1 VTPISGSI
9 AALAVGWTASVLSIQ
24 LRGRER
30 LSFMR
35 QLTDHSTFLAPYNVF
50 VYVFSAVPNRPRLDA
65 SAFPELDRLTAQ
77 WETIRDE
84 AIGLWRAGRIRATD
98 RHDDLAFNSF
108 FKRDWSRFYLR
119 WYGDFLPSACALAPR
134 TVAIVREVPTVRAAM
149 FALLPPARHLV
160 RHRDPFAGSLRY
172 HLGLATANG
181 DACRILIDGEPYH
194 WRDGEAV
201 LFDPTFVHRAE
212 NRSAGDRLILFCD
225 VERPL
230 RTRTA
235 TTINRFVI
243 ERLMPASAARN
254 VESDPLGMLNRL
266 FQRVYGVRLFAKRL
280 KRRSRRTY
288 YVLSYAFKL
297 APLAAL
303 VWLALR

>member
-1 VTPISGSI
+1 MAGLG
-9 AALAVGWTASVLSIQ
+9 AGWAGSVLWIQ

-35 QLTDHSTFLAPYNVF
+35 QLADHSTFLAPYNVF
-50 VYVFSAVPNRPRLDA
+50 AYAFSAVPNHPRLDP
-65 SAFPELDRLTAQ
+65 SAFPQLARLTAE

-84 AIGLWRAGRIRATD
+84 ALALQRAGQIRATE

-108 FKRDWSRFYLR
+108 FKRDWRRFHLR
-119 WYGDFLPSACALAPR
+119 WYGDFLPSARALAPR
-134 TVAIVREVPTVRAAM
+134 TVAILREVSTVRAAM
-149 FALLPPARHLV
+149 FALLPPSRHLV
-160 RHRDPFAGSLRY
+160 RHRDPFAGAVRY

-201 LFDPTFVHRAE
+201 VFDPTFIHRAE
-212 NRSAGDRLILFCD
+212 NRSAEDRLILFCD

-230 RTRTA
+230 RTRA
-235 TTINRFVI
+235 ARALNRFVM
-243 ERLMPASAARN
+243 ERVMPASAARN
-254 VESDPLGMLNRL
+254 VESDPIGVLNRL
-266 FQRVYGVRLFAKRL
+266 FEQVYAVRLLAKRL

-288 YVLSYAFKL
+288 YVLSYAAKL